1 MARYER
7 IVFVCTNE
15 GREGDE
21 KARCGKQGGQQLLD
35 RLKARAKAEGM
46 KGRVRITRSGC
57 LDLCARGCAALAVG
71 GPQPDREAWYIHL
84 TPDDADKLFEEA
96 ILDEKAGD
104 VPALR
109 QLPTRTADALSSA
122 ALA

>member
-15 GREGDE
+15 GRADDP
-21 KARCGKQGGQQLLD
+21 KARCGKQGGQELLD
-35 RLKARAKAEGM
+35 SLKQRASAEGM

-71 GPQPDREAWYIHL
+71 GPQPDREAWFVHL
-84 TPDDADKLFEEA
+84 TPADADRLFDEAVLDKVEGPEEP
-96 ILDEKAGD
+96 LKRL
-104 VPALR
+104 PAR
-109 QLPTRTADALSSA
+109 
-122 ALA
+122 